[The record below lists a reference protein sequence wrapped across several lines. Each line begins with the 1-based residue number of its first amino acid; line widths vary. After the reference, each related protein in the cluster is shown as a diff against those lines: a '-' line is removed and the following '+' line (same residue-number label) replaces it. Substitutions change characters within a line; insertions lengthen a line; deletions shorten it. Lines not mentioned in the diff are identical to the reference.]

1 VQKLGV
7 VNEYLVAVDTAA
19 DGSGDGPNLVR
30 ESTEEIERRSEYR
43 SCESNTPKMSSSSSS
58 SDDDDDLAASDDDD
72 DDDDDDHN
80 GDDDN
85 WGGYNF

>member
-1 VQKLGV
+1 MQKLGV

-43 SCESNTPKMSSSSSS
+43 SSESNRPD
-58 SDDDDDLAASDDDD
+58 DDDDDLAMRGRRAPLFRPFFPRG
-72 DDDDDDHN
+72 N
-80 GDDDN
+80 P
-85 WGGYNF
+85 FLPFF